1 MSNSPL
7 VDYVKLSPNRN
18 SPRQN
23 KILVI
28 TPHCYVGQATVES
41 AGAWFSKRSTGASC
55 NYFIA
60 FDGKKALFVDEKDRS
75 WCTSSKEN
83 DHMAIT
89 IEVAS
94 DRTPPYEITPAA
106 YQALIDLCADICKRN
121 GIPGLSWCG
130 DKSLIGQPDKQ
141 NITVHRWFANKA
153 CPGDYIYNRLG
164 EIAEAVNKK
173 LEEERDLNKDETL
186 ELMREN
192 FSMLMDEYLAKN
204 REKPAPEWNE
214 EDWEVATAAGIFDG
228 TAPQNPLT
236 RGQAAATYRRMGLLD
251 KKGGE

>member
-7 VDYVKLSPNRN
+7 IDYVKLSPNRN

-41 AGAWFSKRSTGASC
+41 AGAWFSKKSTGASC

-60 FDGKKALFVDEKDRS
+60 FDGKKALFVDEEDRS

-94 DRTPPYEITPAA
+94 DRRHPYEITPAA

-121 GIPGLSWCG
+121 GIPKLLWHG
-130 DKSLIGQPDKQ
+130 DKSLVGQPDKQ

-164 EIAEAVNKK
+164 DIAEAVNKK
-173 LEEERDLNKDETL
+173 IEEDRDLTKAEVQ
-186 ELMREN
+186 
-192 FSMLMDEYLAKN
+192 AVV
-204 REKPAPEWNE
+204 NE
-214 EDWEVATAAGIFDG
+214 AIKATQPTVYISVQECPTWSRCAV
-228 TAPQNPLT
+228 
-236 RGQAAATYRRMGLLD
+236 QAAQNAGVLRGDDTGKLHLTDDNLITLQMLYNLGLFR
-251 KKGGE
+251 